1 MGTVSKALSLLTL
14 FNHGR
19 LEIGLSEITRLSGMN
34 KATVYRMMS
43 ELQSSGFVE
52 QVGNDRA
59 YRLGSEVLR
68 LAALRERAVP
78 LLSVSRDVLRKLC
91 DITGETSHMSIIR
104 DGQLNTLTHAYS
116 QKHGTRVAMEDAEH
130 LSFHATGSGLAYL
143 AFSAPEFVD
152 GILSE
157 PLQRH
162 TVETETN
169 PDRIRDALASARN
182 LGVAESVGGF
192 EDDVHSHAAPIFG
205 ADTQPIGAL
214 AVAAPVSRMTPELR
228 LLIRTELK
236 NAALDLTRRIG
247 GFCPSEYPQSSAA

>member
-52 QVGNDRA
+52 QAGNDRA

-91 DITGETSHMSIIR
+91 EITGETSHMSIIR

-143 AFSAPEFVD
+143 AFSAAEFVD
-152 GILSE
+152 EVLSK

-162 TVETETN
+162 TDETETD
-169 PDRIRDALASARN
+169 PERIRDALTNART
-182 LGVAESVGGF
+182 LGIAESVGGF
-192 EDDVHSHAAPIFG
+192 EDDVHSHAAPIFD
-205 ADTQPIGAL
+205 ANTRPIGAL
-214 AVAAPVSRMTPELR
+214 AVAAPVSRMTPDLKQ
-228 LLIRTELK
+228 LIRVELK
-236 NAALDLTRRIG
+236 IAALDLTRRIG
-247 GFCPSEYPQSSAA
+247 GFCPPDYPQSNAA